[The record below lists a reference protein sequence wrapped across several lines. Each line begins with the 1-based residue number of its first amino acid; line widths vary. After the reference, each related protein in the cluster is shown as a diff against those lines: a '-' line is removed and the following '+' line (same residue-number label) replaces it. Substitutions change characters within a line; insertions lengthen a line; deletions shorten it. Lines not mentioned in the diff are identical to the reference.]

1 MSAILLHGSKVVT
14 TMSKEEFRNEKLYQT
29 TMHIVRKLMQDGIIS
44 ADEYSQVDAVFL
56 KKYKPLF
63 GALFNNK

>member
-1 MSAILLHGSKVVT
+1 MT
-14 TMSKEEFRNEKLYQT
+14 KEEFQNEKLYQT

-44 ADEYSQVDAVFL
+44 ADEYSQIDAVFL

-63 GALFNNK
+63 GTLFNNK